1 MTVENDVDNR
11 DATIRC
17 CIDMDWYKEQERSFM
32 LLATSR
38 LCPSS
43 HKKLPKSEAGLL
55 STLKQCCSKWD
66 GFLNQNMPLMEIV
79 FRLFLANGNK
89 PLSLEQIQTKLQ
101 HQLTDTL
108 GSRDISIPRLK
119 RIIDDD
125 HFYGVRQIDR
135 DEEADL
141 DESNTLPQSN

>member
-1 MTVENDVDNR
+1 MTTENDQDSR
-11 DATIRC
+11 SAKIRYY
-17 CIDMDWYKEQERSFM
+17 IDMDWYKEQERSFL

-55 STLKQCCSKWD
+55 TIFKQCCSKWD
-66 GFLNQNMPLMEIV
+66 GFLAPSMPLMEIV

-101 HQLTDTL
+101 QQLTDTM
-108 GSRDISIPRLK
+108 GSRDMSIQKLK
-119 RIIDDD
+119 RIFDYD
-125 HFYGVRQIDR
+125 HFYGVRPTDGNAGA
-135 DEEADL
+135 EST
-141 DESNTLPQSN
+141 ESNTLPQID